1 MFRVKI
7 CGITSAAD
15 ARAASEAGADAI
27 GINFFSGSPRCCTLA
42 QAREVAGA
50 AQAGVCRVGVF
61 VNASLDEIRR
71 AAAEVPLD
79 VVQLHGDET
88 PEIIR
93 DLRPLPVM
101 RVFRLQSGAEPLS
114 RYLDACHRL
123 QAWPRMALV
132 DAMSAAEYGGT
143 GKTLDWPLLAAQRKA
158 WRGLP
163 LVLAGGLKPENVA
176 EAIAAVRPW
185 AVDVASGV
193 EESPGRKSVS
203 LVRQFVAAARE
214 AFSLQKRT

>member
-15 ARAASEAGADAI
+15 ARAACEAGADAI

-50 AQAGVCRVGVF
+50 ATVGVCRVGVF

-79 VVQLHGDET
+79 LVQLHGDET

-101 RVFRLQSGAEPLS
+101 RVFRLLSGTEPLTS
-114 RYLDACHRL
+114 YLDACHGL
-123 QAWPRMALV
+123 NAWPRMALV
-132 DAMSAAEYGGT
+132 DAMGTGEYGGT
-143 GKTLDWPLLAAQRKA
+143 GKTLDWPQLAAQRKA
-158 WRGLP
+158 LRGLP
-163 LVLAGGLKPENVA
+163 LVLAGGLKPDNVA

-193 EESPGRKSVS
+193 EEAPCRKSAS
-203 LVRQFVAAARE
+203 LVRQFVASAQK
-214 AFSLQKRT
+214 AFVQLQT